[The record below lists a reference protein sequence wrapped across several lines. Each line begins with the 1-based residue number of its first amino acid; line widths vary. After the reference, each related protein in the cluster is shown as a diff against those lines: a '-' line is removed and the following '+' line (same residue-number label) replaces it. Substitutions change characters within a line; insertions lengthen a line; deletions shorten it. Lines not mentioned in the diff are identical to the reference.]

1 MELEVVGS
9 VEGRPMTIKNET
21 RRREIRALIQAQILL
36 PNDLED
42 QLVQRRIG
50 RVIAAF
56 GEARAS
62 ENVACPQPDAL
73 MRTTRR

>member
-1 MELEVVGS
+1 
-9 VEGRPMTIKNET
+9 MTTKNET
-21 RRREIRALIQAQILL
+21 LRREIRALIQSQIVL
-36 PNDLED
+36 PNYLED
-42 QLVQRRIG
+42 QFVQRRIG

-73 MRTTRR
+73 MKTT